1 MAKMLCLDEE
11 QVEHLT
17 QKISEPKKFD
27 GQKKEM
33 TGFLTKPCYP
43 VQVKKL
49 MGKEFS
55 KLHLKRGLAELR
67 RDFVTA
73 PQFAEVDMEQILEQR
88 RNGEIRVILLA
99 QEDYYPRQAAT
110 YLASMGRLLR
120 EQKGKASQ
128 KGDAFWKDSGLLDVA
143 DLEEDEDDDDQ
154 PFGGRGRRRSK
165 KLAKEIGECL
175 ELVKA
180 ESLDDSLDEKSDG
193 GGGFI
198 MMGGP
203 DDHVDIRP
211 SALLVARAS
220 GAVLTQKVV
229 DELVRTMD
237 HGGNPLS
244 PRDRF
249 VALHPDQ
256 VENEFCQQL
265 QLNHGFHVCA
275 IKTADEDYLADLME
289 VYAHQAA
296 VDLKEG
302 VDLSAA
308 VRHMQQ
314 LKGQNFVETDLAA
327 PFDWVIQQKLDG
339 QAVGVEE
346 LCFKPSPLVAGKKG
360 MDELD
365 GLIGLS
371 GVKTAVRRIVA
382 QKKLE
387 SRRRKAGLSVTPNYH
402 HMAFFGPPGT
412 GKTVCAQLVAKIL
425 RENGCGSGRFKEAGR
440 EDLVGGFVGHTAPKI
455 KKVFDENR
463 GGVIFI
469 DEVGALIGGDQ
480 HSDCY
485 TDEAVNALVYH
496 MDRCPET
503 TVIFATYDGEMKRF
517 LEQNP
522 GLSSR
527 VAQQIHFDSYNDGEL
542 YTILERKAEDCGY
555 DLPQGVEAVAAD
567 YFRRLREKN
576 PDTFGNGRE
585 VRRLLEGAEEEMAL
599 RLVDDEE
606 SGLELTVED
615 FRGCV
620 ARLMPAEET
629 AKRRIGF

>member
-11 QVEHLT
+11 QMEHLPQKVSQL
-17 QKISEPKKFD
+17 QKISE
-27 GQKKEM
+27 QKKEM

-55 KLHLKRGLAELR
+55 KLHLKKSLAELR
-67 RDFVTA
+67 RDFVAA
-73 PQFAEVDMEQILEQR
+73 PQFAAVDVEQILEQR

-120 EQKGKASQ
+120 EQKEKAGRKDDS
-128 KGDAFWKDSGLLDVA
+128 FWKDSGLLDVT
-143 DLEEDEDDDDQ
+143 DLEEDEDEGGGH
-154 PFGGRGRRRSK
+154 PFGGRSRRRNK
-165 KLAKEIGECL
+165 NIAKEIGECL

-193 GGGFI
+193 GGI
-198 MMGGP
+198 LMMGGP
-203 DDHVDIRP
+203 DDHVPIMP
-211 SALLVARAS
+211 SATLVARVS

-229 DELVRTMD
+229 DELMRTMD
-237 HGGNPLS
+237 HGGNPM
-244 PRDRF
+244 PIRDRF

-265 QLNHGFHVCA
+265 QVNHGFHVCA
-275 IKTADEDYLADLME
+275 IKTADEDYLAELME

-302 VDLSAA
+302 VELSTA

-314 LKGQNFVETDLAA
+314 LKGQDFVETDLAA
-327 PFDWVIQQKLDG
+327 PFDWVIQRKLDG
-339 QAVGVEE
+339 QAVGLEE
-346 LCFKPSPLVAGKKG
+346 LCFQSSPLVTGKNG

-365 GLIGLS
+365 RLIGLG

-387 SRRRKAGLSVTPNYH
+387 SRRRKAGLNITPNYH

-440 EDLVGGFVGHTAPKI
+440 EDLVGGFVGHTAPKV

-469 DEVGALIGGDQ
+469 DEVGALIGGGQ
-480 HSDCY
+480 NNDCY

-527 VAQQIHFDSYNDGEL
+527 VAQQIHFGSYNDEEL
-542 YTILERKAEDCGY
+542 YTILERKAEDSGY
-555 DLPQGVEAVAAD
+555 DLPRGVKKIAKE

-576 PDTFGNGRE
+576 GDTFGNGRE

-606 SGLELTVED
+606 SGLELIAED
-615 FRGCV
+615 FRSCV
-620 ARLMPAEET
+620 ARLIPMEET